1 MSHMSLFNLKTL
13 FIAVE
18 SKARQLIMPHPQ
30 QSSQV
35 GFAELERDVGDVQTF
50 GTGSFSR
57 ASVLALNITLQERK
71 QTSWRVFRTRSVSAT
86 SATNDWN
93 ARTVTT
99 ERPKLIKVKR
109 TSGAS
114 TSTRNFSKWFTYLPQ
129 NYATTH

>member
-18 SKARQLIMPHPQ
+18 SIARQLIMTHPQ

-57 ASVLALNITLQERK
+57 ASVLALNITLQERE
-71 QTSWRVFRTRSVSAT
+71 QTSWLCDVRSVSVT
-86 SATNDWN
+86 SARNDWN
-93 ARTVTT
+93 TRTVTT